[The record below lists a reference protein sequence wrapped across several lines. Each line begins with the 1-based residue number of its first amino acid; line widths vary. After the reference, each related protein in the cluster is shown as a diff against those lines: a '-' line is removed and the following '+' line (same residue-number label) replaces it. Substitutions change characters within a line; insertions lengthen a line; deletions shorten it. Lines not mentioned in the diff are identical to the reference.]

1 MKKRGLG
8 RGLEMLLSQKSA
20 EAVTDNQTIID
31 KSAVKELAIDK
42 LIPGQYQPRRF
53 FDESALEALASSIKS
68 QGIIQPIVVRSMKG
82 DSRFEILA
90 GERRWR
96 AAQLAG
102 LERVPVIFKEMSD
115 QEALAVALIENIQR
129 EDLNPVETAI
139 ALKRL
144 IEEFSLT
151 HQEVGEVIGR
161 SRSSITNILRLLDLD
176 IEVQRLLSE
185 GGLDMGHARALLS
198 LPEQKQLV
206 IAQQVVEQA
215 LTVRETERLVKR
227 LLEESGKEIKRSG
240 KEKDADLLSLERNLS
255 EILGVTTEIKARKK
269 GNGEVVIRYNSL
281 DELDGILLK
290 IKGSI

>member
-20 EAVTDNQTIID
+20 EVATDSQSGD

-42 LIPGQYQPRRF
+42 LMPGQYQPRRF
-53 FDESALEALASSIKS
+53 FDESALEALANSIKS
-68 QGIIQPIVVRSMKG
+68 QGIIQPIVVRSVKG

-96 AAQLAG
+96 ASQLAG

-151 HQEVGEVIGR
+151 HQEVGDVIGR
-161 SRSSITNILRLLDLD
+161 SRSSITNTLRLLDLAP
-176 IEVQRLLSE
+176 EVQALLSE
-185 GGLDMGHARALLS
+185 GKLDMGHARALLA
-198 LPEQKQLV
+198 LPAKKQLAV
-206 IAQQVVEQA
+206 AKQVVEHA
-215 LTVRETERLVKR
+215 LTVRDTERLVKQQ
-227 LLEESGKEIKRSG
+227 LAGNNVKDVK
-240 KEKDADLLSLERNLS
+240 KTEKDPDLLSLERNLS
-255 EILGVTTEIKARKK
+255 EILGAMTEIKARKK
-269 GNGEVVIRYNSL
+269 GKGEVVIRYNSL

-290 IKGSI
+290 IKRSM

>member
-8 RGLEMLLSQKSA
+8 RGLEMLLSQKSTEVA
-20 EAVTDNQTIID
+20 TDSQANVD
-31 KSAVKELAIDK
+31 KSVVKELAIDK
-42 LIPGQYQPRRF
+42 LMPGQYQPRRF
-53 FDESALEALASSIKS
+53 FDESALEALANSIKS
-68 QGIIQPIVVRSMKG
+68 QGIIQPIVVRSVKG

-151 HQEVGEVIGR
+151 HQEVGDVIGR
-161 SRSSITNILRLLDLD
+161 SRSSITNTLRLLDLAP
-176 IEVQRLLSE
+176 EVQVLLSE
-185 GGLDMGHARALLS
+185 GKLDMGHARALLP
-198 LPEQKQLV
+198 LTAKKQLLV
-206 IAQQVVEQA
+206 AMQVVEQS
-215 LTVRETERLVKR
+215 LTVRETERLVK
-227 LLEESGKEIKRSG
+227 LQLADNVKDMK
-240 KEKDADLLSLERNLS
+240 KTEKDPDLLSLERNLS
-255 EILGVTTEIKARKK
+255 EILGAMTEIKTRKK
-269 GNGEVVIRYNSL
+269 GKGEVVIRYNSL

-290 IKGSI
+290 IKRSM